1 MAQNLDE
8 MTDEK
13 WAEVTGRNPEFRV
26 KDRSH
31 ELSPQRT
38 GIIPGLSKLAGG
50 VSNIFDLIHGAKK
63 LARAEDTRSAQ
74 KAIDSIAAM
83 DQNTVINKQ
92 YS

>member
-1 MAQNLDE
+1 
-8 MTDEK
+8 
-13 WAEVTGRNPEFRV
+13 
-26 KDRSH
+26 
-31 ELSPQRT
+31 
-38 GIIPGLSKLAGG
+38 
-50 VSNIFDLIHGAKK
+50 FDLIHGAKK